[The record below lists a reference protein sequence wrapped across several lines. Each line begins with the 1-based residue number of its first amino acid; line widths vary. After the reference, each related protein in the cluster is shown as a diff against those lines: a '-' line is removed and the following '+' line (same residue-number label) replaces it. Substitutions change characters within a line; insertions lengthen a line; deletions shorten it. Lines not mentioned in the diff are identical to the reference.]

1 MILRE
6 LFGLS
11 NQTKPATQPPKGAP
25 VTAPVIPKIAVSE
38 PQAFNPAQ
46 HKETLISLAK
56 AKGLKSANDLSS
68 FLGQCQVETANW
80 TAASE
85 KFGYTDPQRI
95 YKVFTSKFKT
105 PAEATPYVGNPV
117 ALANR
122 ALANKNGNGD
132 ENSGDGWKYRGRG
145 FIHIT
150 GRELYA
156 KVGAAVHPE
165 NPNIYIDNPTLLS
178 SNPKEAALASIAYF
192 KIKVGKGKTAKQAT
206 KVVNPAGLKS
216 KERLAA
222 TQQQKQQLAA
232 AQPKKPGQ
240 AATPKPQPTKIAS
253 RE

>member
-6 LFGLS
+6 LFSLG
-11 NQTKPATQPPKGAP
+11 NQPKPTTPATPAQQP
-25 VTAPVIPKIAVSE
+25 VMPKIAANE

-46 HKETLISLAK
+46 HKETLVSLAK
-56 AKGLKSANDLSS
+56 AKGLKTANDLAS

-80 TAASE
+80 TAPAE

-105 PAEATPYVGNPV
+105 PAEAVPYVSNPV

-122 ALANKNGNGD
+122 ALAGKNGNGD
-132 ENSGDGWKYRGRG
+132 EKSGDGWKYRGRG

-165 NPNIYIDNPTLLS
+165 NPSIYIDNPTLLS

-192 KIKVGKGKTAKQAT
+192 KIKVGMGKTAKQAT

-222 TQQQKQQLAA
+222 TQQQKQNLAL

-240 AATPKPQPTKIAS
+240 AATPKPKPTKVAS